1 MRLLNATISAVKDA
15 NPKIVLMAL
24 ESVNILV
31 NDYKEIFQPSLNM
44 TFDIL
49 LSKFGDSK
57 VRHDVCGSYAVMQ
70 KPSHIGESLSYNHLY
85 NLLNVACIS

>member
-1 MRLLNATISAVKDA
+1 MRLVTSAISAIKDA
-15 NPKIVLMAL
+15 NPKVALMAL
-24 ESVNILV
+24 ESVRILV

-57 VRHDVCGSYAVMQ
+57 VST
-70 KPSHIGESLSYNHLY
+70 
-85 NLLNVACIS
+85 